1 MHTHTSNS
9 FSHSSCWYSSA
20 RLAKKKKKRF
30 PFSFQMVKISSK
42 VVKLGGRG
50 GGSVVS
56 WAHNKLWKH
65 LAFPSQSIR
74 VGLNRGPGRYM
85 AAVFTHIWFSK
96 WIFLC
101 LHYWSESQYNECLPW
116 RWHRGGL
123 ILPHF
128 PKWAHFKRLHI
139 LPARLADCVCR
150 FLSVCDCFAHC
161 SDTPSCRW

>member
-1 MHTHTSNS
+1 M
-9 FSHSSCWYSSA
+9 A
-20 RLAKKKKKRF
+20 
-30 PFSFQMVKISSK
+30 KISSK
-42 VVKLGGRG
+42 VVKLRVGA
-50 GGSVVS
+50 VVS

-65 LAFPSQSIR
+65 LAFPSQSIK
-74 VGLNRGPGRYM
+74 VGLDRRPGRYM

-139 LPARLADCVCR
+139 VPPRLVDCVC
-150 FLSVCDCFAHC
+150 VCV
-161 SDTPSCRW
+161 CRCVTVLCTGLARLLVDANVHFRHWVRINLCTSLAVWISP